1 MQIAVASGKG
11 GTGKTLL
18 STCLTKVLADYNPVL
33 IDADVE
39 EPNAGLVLKQ
49 QFLETVV
56 VNRLVPEINAQACNF
71 CGKCGQI
78 CKFNALVVLTDKV
91 LVFNELCHSCG
102 ACAYL
107 CPQAAIK
114 EINHPIGVIEESE
127 LPGYG
132 TLLTGR
138 LTVGEAQSPPLIK
151 ATKNKKTAAKLRI
164 IDCPP
169 GTTCAMIEAIR
180 GADYCLLV
188 TEPTPFGLH
197 DLELSLEAVG
207 LMGIPGG
214 LVINRW
220 QGEEQEL
227 AALSSRTG
235 FPILAR
241 IPFSTKLAQAY
252 MQGRDPLEAM
262 PSLHSILTDVIS
274 QIKEALS

>member
-18 STCLTKVLADYNPVL
+18 STCLMKVLAYYKPVL

-49 QFLETVV
+49 QIAATTV
-56 VNRLVPEINAQACNF
+56 VNRLVPEINPQLCNL
-71 CGKCGQI
+71 CGKCAEI
-78 CKFNALVVLTDKV
+78 CVFNALVVLTDKV
-91 LVFNELCHSCG
+91 LIFNELCHSCG

-107 CPQAAIK
+107 CPQTAIK
-114 EINHPIGVIEESE
+114 DTAHPIGVIDEAQ

-132 TLLTGR
+132 TIITGR
-138 LTVGEAQSPPLIK
+138 LSVGEAQSPPLIK
-151 ATKNKKTAAKLRI
+151 ASKHKKNTAQLRI

-169 GTTCAMIEAIR
+169 GTTCAMIESIR
-180 GADYCLLV
+180 DSDYCLLV

-207 LMGIPGG
+207 MLGIPGG

-227 AALSSRTG
+227 ESLSIRTG
-235 FPILAR
+235 FPILTR
-241 IPFSTKLAQAY
+241 IPFSPKLAQAY

-262 PSLHSILTDVIS
+262 PALRDILTDMMR
-274 QIKEALS
+274 QIKEVLS

>member
-11 GTGKTLL
+11 GTGKTLI
-18 STCLTKVLADYNPVL
+18 STCLFRIIEDNNAVL

-39 EPNAGLVLKQ
+39 EPNAGLVLNQ
-49 QFLETVV
+49 PVSETTVV
-56 VNRLVPEINAQACNF
+56 HRLVPEINLQLCNL
-71 CGKCGQI
+71 CGKCAEI
-78 CKFNALVVLTDKV
+78 CKFNALVVLADKV

-102 ACAYL
+102 ACVYL

-114 EINHPIGVIEESE
+114 EIGHPIGLIEAGQ

-132 TLLTGR
+132 TIITGR
-138 LTVGEAQSPPLIK
+138 LKIGEAQSPPLIK
-151 ATKNKKTAAKLRI
+151 ACKHKKATAQFRI

-169 GTTCAMIEAIR
+169 GTTCAMIESIR
-180 GADYCLLV
+180 DSDYCLLV

-197 DLELSLEAVG
+197 DLELSLEAVQM
-207 LMGIPGG
+207 LGIPGG

-220 QGEEQEL
+220 QGEEKEL
-227 AALSSRTG
+227 ASLSSRTG

-241 IPFSTKLAQAY
+241 IPFSPKLAQAY

-262 PSLHSILTDVIS
+262 PALGDILTDILR

>member
-18 STCLTKVLADYNPVL
+18 STCIMKVLAEYNPVL

-39 EPNAGLVLKQ
+39 EPNAGLMLMPQ
-49 QFLETVV
+49 APETTG
-56 VNRLVPEINAQACNF
+56 VNRIVPEIDPQKCTL
-71 CGKCGQI
+71 CGKCADI
-78 CKFNALVVLTDKV
+78 CKFNALVVLTDKA

-107 CPQAAIK
+107 CPETAIK
-114 EINHPIGVIEESE
+114 EKDHHIGVIEEANI
-127 LPGYG
+127 PGCG

-151 ATKNKKTAAKLRI
+151 ATKSRKKEAELRI

-180 GADYCLLV
+180 GSDYCLLV

-197 DLELSLEAVG
+197 DLELSLQAMG
-207 LMGIPGG
+207 LLGIPGG

-220 QGEEQEL
+220 QGQDQEL
-227 AALSSRTG
+227 VTLSNRTG
-235 FPILAR
+235 VPILAR
-241 IPFSTKLAQAY
+241 IPFSSELARAY

-262 PSLHSILTDVIS
+262 PALRSILTDIIS
-274 QIKEALS
+274 RIKEAVS

>member
-11 GTGKTLL
+11 GTGKTLV
-18 STCLTKVLADYNPVL
+18 STCLLRIIDDNNSVL

-49 QFLETVV
+49 QVSETTV
-56 VNRLVPEINAQACNF
+56 VNRLVPEINPQLCNL
-71 CGKCGQI
+71 CGKCAEI

-102 ACAYL
+102 ACVYL

-114 EINHPIGVIEESE
+114 ETQHPIGVIEAAQSS
-127 LPGYG
+127 GYG
-132 TLLTGR
+132 AIITGR

-151 ATKNKKTAAKLRI
+151 ACKQKKATAQLRI

-169 GTTCAMIEAIR
+169 GTTCAMIESVR
-180 GADYCLLV
+180 DSDYCLLV

-207 LMGIPGG
+207 MLGIPGG

-220 QGEEQEL
+220 LGEEQEL
-227 AALSSRTG
+227 ASLSNRTG

-241 IPFSTKLAQAY
+241 IPFSPKLAQAY
-252 MQGRDPLEAM
+252 MQGRDPLDAM
-262 PSLHSILTDVIS
+262 PALRNILTDIIS